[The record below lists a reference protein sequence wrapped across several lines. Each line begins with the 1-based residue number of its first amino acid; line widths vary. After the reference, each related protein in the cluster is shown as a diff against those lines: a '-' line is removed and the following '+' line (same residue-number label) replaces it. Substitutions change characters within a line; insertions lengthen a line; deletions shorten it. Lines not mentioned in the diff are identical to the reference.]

1 MHTKHGGM
9 MPIFDYRYGI
19 DANDDIRTLRAY
31 IEGGTPTEVYRI
43 AREIAMFAMI
53 RHPELREEL

>member
-1 MHTKHGGM
+1 M

-19 DANDDIRTLRAY
+19 DVNADIRTLRAY
-31 IEGGTPTEVYRI
+31 IEGGTPAEVYRI

-53 RHPELREEL
+53 RYPELREEA

>member
-1 MHTKHGGM
+1 M